1 MDIESGNFKIE
12 SLEALLFFNKLFF
25 FSWAELMY
33 FMYLIYVIALDS
45 TKFWLMCMFF

>member
-25 FSWAELMY
+25 F
-33 FMYLIYVIALDS
+33 FMGRADVFYVFNICDC
-45 TKFWLMCMFF
+45 FR